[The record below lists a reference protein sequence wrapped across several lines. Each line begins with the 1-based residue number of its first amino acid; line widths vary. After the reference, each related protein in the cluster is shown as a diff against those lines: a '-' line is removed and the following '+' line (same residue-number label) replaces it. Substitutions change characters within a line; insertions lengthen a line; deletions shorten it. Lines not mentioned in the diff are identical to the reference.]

1 MLQDRFSSG
10 AAASAIAE
18 RVDSVSDIAPN
29 LARYLL
35 AYPFGAAQD
44 EAGLDGRTRALAAVA
59 GLTVLGNDRQL
70 RVQIGRARDLG
81 CNADEIVATIMQMAD
96 YAGIATA
103 LNALS
108 VAKAVLRRDGG
119 GDEQD

>member
-1 MLQDRFSSG
+1 MLQERL
-10 AAASAIAE
+10 SAGSDIAE

-35 AYPFGAAQD
+35 AYPFGDAPGD
-44 EAGLDGRTRALAAVA
+44 AGLDGRTRALAAVA

-81 CNADEIVATIMQMAD
+81 CSAEEIVATITQMVD
-96 YAGIATA
+96 YAGITTA

-108 VAKAVLRRDGG
+108 VAKAVLRQGDE